1 MNFFAVRHLAVVALM
16 TLAIPTA
23 VCADSI
29 GGPIVNHLQIG
40 LAISTAPRWPL
51 ANLTLQNYG
60 SQNVLV
66 HFYKVSFEVKDS
78 SGNAVPE
85 SNDPCIRWSSG
96 PNYNT
101 AYRAIVG
108 TSVLKSES
116 DIVCYDFSKPGKYFI
131 TALATVATGQVI
143 PRGDLGNPL
152 FGEFRPDQPSF
163 ELRSET
169 ETYVVPPPKQTP

>member
-1 MNFFAVRHLAVVALM
+1 M
-16 TLAIPTA
+16 TLAIPIA
-23 VCADSI
+23 VRADSI

-40 LAISTAPRWPL
+40 LSISTAPRWPL

-60 SQNVLV
+60 SKDFLV

-78 SGNAVPE
+78 SGNAIPK

-152 FGEFRPDQPSF
+152 FGEFRRDGPSF
-163 ELRSET
+163 DLRSET
-169 ETYVVPPPKQTP
+169 ETYVVPTPKQTP